1 MTSFSFDTSTQVSPR
16 PSVFADYES
25 LIVFVYLTDNE
36 PTIVQSSADC
46 WSNTDVQVQ
55 VQEQ

>member
-1 MTSFSFDTSTQVSPR
+1 M
-16 PSVFADYES
+16 FADYES